1 MRMKEILDIL
11 EQNGKITAAEAAAMT
26 GLTEKEAAD
35 AIAAYERERIILGY
49 KAMVNWEKTDRDY
62 VTALIEVKLVPQRD
76 KGFDSIAER
85 IYRYPQVTA
94 CWLMSGSYD
103 LSVMIEGKHLK
114 EVAMFVSE
122 KLAVIDGVQSTSTHF
137 VLKKY
142 KDGNIIFDSRGSDDR
157 EAIVL

>member
-1 MRMKEILDIL
+1 MRELLDIL
-11 EQNGKITAAEAAAMT
+11 EQNAKLTVAEAAAMT
-26 GLTEKEAAD
+26 GLTEMEAAD
-35 AIAAYERERIILGY
+35 AIAAYERDRIILGY
-49 KAMVNWEKTDRDY
+49 RAMVNWDRTDKDS
-62 VTALIEVKLVPQRD
+62 VTAMIDVKLVPQRD

-85 IYRYPQVTA
+85 IYKYPQVKA

-114 EVAMFVSE
+114 EVALFVSE
-122 KLAVIDGVQSTSTHF
+122 KLAVIDGVQSTATHF

-142 KDGNIIFDSRGSDDR
+142 KDGNIIFDDNETDDR

>member
-1 MRMKEILDIL
+1 MKEILDIL
-11 EQNGKITAAEAAAMT
+11 EQNAKLTAGEVAVLTGVTESEAAA
-26 GLTEKEAAD
+26 
-35 AIAAYERERIILGY
+35 AIAAYEKERVILGY
-49 KAMVNWEKTDRDY
+49 KAMINWDKTDRDY
-62 VTALIEVKLVPQRD
+62 VTALIDVKLVPQRD

-85 IYRYPQVTA
+85 IYKYPQVKS

-103 LSVMIEGKHLK
+103 LSVMIEGRHLK

-142 KDGNIIFDSRGSDDR
+142 KDGNIIFESGETDDR

>member
-1 MRMKEILDIL
+1 MKEILDIL
-11 EQNGKITAAEAAAMT
+11 EKNAKVTVAEVAAMA
-26 GLTEKEAAD
+26 GITEKEAASS
-35 AIAAYERERIILGY
+35 IAEYEKKRVILGY
-49 KAMVNWEKTDRDY
+49 KAMVNWDKTDRDF
-62 VTALIEVKLVPQRD
+62 VAVMIDVKLVPQRD

-85 IYRYPQVTA
+85 IYKYPQVKA

-122 KLAVIDGVQSTSTHF
+122 KLAIIDGVQSTSTHF

-142 KDGNIIFDSRGSDDR
+142 KDGNIIFEGSESDDR

>member
-1 MRMKEILDIL
+1 MKEILDIL
-11 EQNGKITAAEAAAMT
+11 EQNAKLTVAEAAAMA

-35 AIAAYERERIILGY
+35 AIAAYEANRVILGY
-49 KAMVNWEKTDRDY
+49 KALINWDRTDRDF
-62 VTALIEVKLVPQRD
+62 VTAVIDVKLVPQRD
-76 KGFDSIAER
+76 KGFDSISER
-85 IYRYPQVTA
+85 IYKYPQVKA

-103 LSVMIEGKHLK
+103 LSVMIEGKNLK

-122 KLAVIDGVQSTSTHF
+122 KLAVIDGVLSTSTHF

-142 KDGNIIFDSRGSDDR
+142 KDSNIIFEGIEKDDR

>member
-1 MRMKEILDIL
+1 MRELLDIL
-11 EQNGKITAAEAAAMT
+11 EQNAKLTTAEVAAMT

-35 AIAAYERERIILGY
+35 AVAAYERDRVILGY
-49 KAMVNWEKTDRDY
+49 KAMVNWEKTDKDF
-62 VTALIEVKLVPQRD
+62 VTAMIEVKLVPQRD

-85 IYRYPQVTA
+85 IYKYPQVKA

-103 LSVMIEGKHLK
+103 LTVMIEGKHLK
-114 EVAMFVSE
+114 EVALFVSE
-122 KLAVIDGVQSTSTHF
+122 KLAVIDGVQSTATHF

-142 KDGNIIFDSRGSDDR
+142 KDGNIIFDGVKSDDR

>member
-1 MRMKEILDIL
+1 MRELLDIL
-11 EQNGKITAAEAAAMT
+11 EQNAKLTAAEVAVMT

-35 AIAAYERERIILGY
+35 AIAAYERDKVILGY
-49 KAMVNWEKTDRDY
+49 KAMVNWEKTDKDF
-62 VTALIEVKLVPQRD
+62 VTAMIEVKLVPQRD

-85 IYRYPQVTA
+85 IYKYPQVKA

-103 LSVMIEGKHLK
+103 LSVLIEGKHLK
-114 EVAMFVSE
+114 EVALFVSE
-122 KLAVIDGVQSTSTHF
+122 KLAVIDGVQSTATHF

-142 KDGNIIFDSRGSDDR
+142 KDGNMIFDGGETDDR

>member
-1 MRMKEILDIL
+1 MKEILDIL
-11 EQNGKITAAEAAAMT
+11 EKNAKLTVAEVAAMT
-26 GLTEKEAAD
+26 GLDEEAA
-35 AIAAYERERIILGY
+35 AAKVAEYEKKRVILGY
-49 KAMVNWEKTDRDY
+49 KAIVNWDKTDRDY

-85 IYRYPQVTA
+85 IYKYPQVKA

-103 LSVMIEGKHLK
+103 LSVLIEGSHLK

-122 KLAVIDGVQSTSTHF
+122 KLALIDGVQSTATHF

-142 KDGNIIFDSRGSDDR
+142 KDGDIIFDGIETDDR

>member
-1 MRMKEILDIL
+1 MKEILDIL
-11 EQNGKITAAEAAAMT
+11 EKNAKLTVAEVAVLT
-26 GLTEKEAAD
+26 GLDEKD
-35 AIAAYERERIILGY
+35 VSTAIAEYEQDSVILGY
-49 KAMVNWEKTDRDY
+49 KAIINWDKTDTDLI
-62 VTALIEVKLVPQRD
+62 TAIIEVKLVPQRD

-85 IYRYPQVTA
+85 IYKYPQVKA

-103 LSVMIEGKHLK
+103 LSVMIEGKHIK

-122 KLAVIDGVQSTSTHF
+122 KLAVIDGVFSTATHF

-142 KDGNIIFDSRGSDDR
+142 KDGNIIFEGIEKDDR

>member
-1 MRMKEILDIL
+1 MMEILDIL
-11 EQNGKITAAEAAAMT
+11 EKNANLTAAEVAAMA

-35 AIAAYERERIILGY
+35 SIAAYERERIILGY
-49 KAMVNWEKTDRDY
+49 KAMVNWEKTDKDF

-85 IYRYPQVTA
+85 IYKYPQVKA

-142 KDGNIIFDSRGSDDR
+142 KDGNIIFDGHGDDDR

>member
-1 MRMKEILDIL
+1 MKEILDIL
-11 EQNGKITAAEAAAMT
+11 EKNAKLAVAEVAAMA
-26 GLTEKEAAD
+26 GVTEKEAAA
-35 AIAAYERERIILGY
+35 AIAEYEQNKVILGY
-49 KAMVNWEKTDRDY
+49 KAMVNWDKTDRDF
-62 VTALIEVKLVPQRD
+62 VTALIDVKLVPQRD

-85 IYRYPQVTA
+85 IYKYPQVKS

-103 LSVMIEGKHLK
+103 LLVMIEGKHLK

-142 KDGNIIFDSRGSDDR
+142 KDGNIIFEGSESDDR

>member
-1 MRMKEILDIL
+1 MKEILDIL
-11 EQNGKITAAEAAAMT
+11 EKNAKLTVAEVAAIA
-26 GLTEKEAAD
+26 GSTEKEVAA
-35 AIAAYERERIILGY
+35 AIAEYEKKRVILGY
-49 KAMVNWEKTDRDY
+49 KAVVNWDKTDRDL
-62 VTALIEVKLVPQRD
+62 VTALIDIKLVPQRD

-85 IYRYPQVTA
+85 IYKYPQVKS

-122 KLAVIDGVQSTSTHF
+122 KLAVIEGVQSTSTHF

-142 KDGNIIFDSRGSDDR
+142 KDGNIIFENNESDDR

>member
-1 MRMKEILDIL
+1 MMRELLDIL
-11 EQNGKITAAEAAAMT
+11 EKNAKLTAAEAAAMT

-35 AIAAYERERIILGY
+35 AIAAYERNRVILGY
-49 KAMVNWEKTDRDY
+49 KAIVNWDKTDKDF
-62 VTALIEVKLVPQRD
+62 VTAMIEVKLVPQRD
-76 KGFDSIAER
+76 KGFDSIAKR
-85 IYRYPQVTA
+85 IYKYPQVKA

-114 EVAMFVSE
+114 EVALFVSE
-122 KLAVIDGVQSTSTHF
+122 KLAVIEGVQSTSTHF

-142 KDGNIIFDSRGSDDR
+142 KDGNVIFEGSDTDGR

>member
-1 MRMKEILDIL
+1 MKEILDIL
-11 EQNGKITAAEAAAMT
+11 EKNAKLTVAEVAAMT
-26 GLTEKEAAD
+26 GLAEKDALA
-35 AIAAYERERIILGY
+35 AIAAYEQDRVILGY
-49 KAMVNWEKTDRDY
+49 KAMINWDKTDTDL
-62 VTALIEVKLVPQRD
+62 VTAIIEVKLVPQRD

-85 IYRYPQVTA
+85 IYKYPQVKA

-103 LSVMIEGKHLK
+103 LSVMIEGKHIK

-122 KLAVIDGVQSTSTHF
+122 KLAVIDGVFSTSTHF

-142 KDGNIIFDSRGSDDR
+142 KDGNIIFEGVEKDDR